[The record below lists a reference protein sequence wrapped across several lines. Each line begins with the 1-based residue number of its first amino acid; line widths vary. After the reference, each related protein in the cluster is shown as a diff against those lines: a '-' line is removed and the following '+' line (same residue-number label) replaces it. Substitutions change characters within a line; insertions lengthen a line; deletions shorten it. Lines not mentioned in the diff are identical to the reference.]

1 MVMQTFFS
9 MQKIAK
15 RSIAGDLGKPA
26 TLVPQGP
33 INKAVKSSSL

>member
-26 TLVPQGP
+26 TGTNQQGC
-33 INKAVKSSSL
+33 